1 MPLDK
6 AHMVVNY
13 GLGNLNYYFVERQWE
28 PATNVTNIVVLNGQE
43 IISTGLLICF
53 VEFLNPWEN
62 GGMRD
67 FIFSDYILHFSY

>member
-6 AHMVVNY
+6 APKVVNY

-28 PATNVTNIVVLNGQE
+28 PATNVTNNGQE

-53 VEFLNPWEN
+53 VEFLNLWEN

-67 FIFSDYILHFSY
+67 LIFSDYILHFSY